1 MDNDFGE
8 KQQQSYLLKT
18 VRISYL
24 ISGIHLHETS
34 RRVLTNH
41 ERNRRALKKAQL
53 KTEKIVWIGNSA
65 RHFMRRCKEVTS
77 MRTRNRRVVVLSGG
91 QWLDR
96 LHGTS
101 ALSPFKS
108 LASQSYRVEILS
120 NSHTPRRLENGSFSI
135 LALESKKNVPLLT
148 RISLFKRFFEHLI
161 KSKPDVL
168 IFDYMNA
175 PIFLLFRAFLKT
187 KGIMLILSR
196 PVGPGRLLHFPLFR
210 LFLMLGKLFAD
221 AFTAISPFEAREYS
235 RLGGIPIDKITV
247 IPSTIGENF
256 EKFIPPNNPTEVR
269 LKLGLNTLLNKKVAI
284 YHGVLTEEKGVMKL
298 VQVFSESFKNNDKVA
313 LLIVGDGPA
322 RSTIENYVYRN
333 GIKNIILLG
342 RLPSSKVPEALAAS
356 DLGIILHP
364 DDPRWRYQCN
374 IKMIELLFMGKPV
387 LASDLPGLR
396 WIGANSPL
404 VTYLRQ
410 SDPYSFK
417 EELTK
422 LISNLEEMAVDA
434 IETRQ
439 NMIERFSSESV
450 ALQLGHLIDSC

>member
-1 MDNDFGE
+1 VE
-8 KQQQSYLLKT
+8 QHLK
-18 VRISYL
+18 RQKPQDQPQFLSSLAPY
-24 ISGIHLHETS
+24 
-34 RRVLTNH
+34 
-41 ERNRRALKKAQL
+41 
-53 KTEKIVWIGNSA
+53 
-65 RHFMRRCKEVTS
+65 FMRRCKEVAGMCS
-77 MRTRNRRVVVLSGG
+77 RNRRVVVLSGG
-91 QWLDR
+91 QWLDS

-101 ALSPFKS
+101 ALSLFKS

-148 RISLFKRFFEHLI
+148 RISLFRRFFEHLI

-168 IFDYMNA
+168 IFDYMNT
-175 PIFLLFRAFLKT
+175 PLFLLFRAFVKS

-196 PVGPGRLLHFPLFR
+196 PLRNWFYFLLFR
-210 LFLMLGKLFAD
+210 LFLIIGKLFAD
-221 AFTAISPFEAREYS
+221 AFTAISPFEAMEYS

-256 EKFIPPNNPTEVR
+256 EKFIPTKNPTEVR
-269 LKLGLNTLLNKKVAI
+269 LKLGLNTLLKKKVAI
-284 YHGVLTEEKGVMKL
+284 YHGVLSEEKGVMKL
-298 VQVFSESFKNNDKVA
+298 VQLFSESFKNNDKVA

-322 RSTIENYVYRN
+322 KSTIQNYVYRN
-333 GIKNIILLG
+333 RIKNIILLG
-342 RLPSSKVPEALAAS
+342 RLSSSKVPEALAAS

-364 DDPRWRYQCN
+364 DDSRWRYQCN

-396 WIGANSPL
+396 WIGADSPL
-404 VTYLRQ
+404 VAYLRQ
-410 SDPYSFK
+410 SDSYSFK

-422 LISNLEEMAVDA
+422 LISNLEKTAAEV

-439 NMIERFSSESV
+439 NMIERFSSKSV
-450 ALQLGHLIDSC
+450 AIKLGQLIDSC